1 MLTEML
7 TILLTEIKSFHQRQG
22 LIQTPLWH
30 MRGPMRSFRLG
41 TNPRVSR
48 IALGLTAAAAAVL
61 LAACSS
67 SGSPGSSSTT
77 PQGTATSSSSTATSS
92 GANVAALSSAV
103 TQGAAV
109 PSFATYQANYGGKI
123 PSIANLADKKIMIIP
138 GVSAL
143 AACEEIAQADAAIAT
158 AAGMKATIFSN
169 QGSTA
174 EHNTAIEDA
183 IHQGYAAIDMGCA
196 MDPSTSAP
204 AIAQAE
210 AAGIVVESYGATP
223 QEATDAKIT
232 YNNVDPYALDAKLA
246 ADQAVAEHNG
256 QAFHAIA
263 ITSNATGPATA
274 IMEASLKAELAA
286 TCPGCTVSEVN
297 VEVPDWQTQIA
308 STVTSQLL
316 QNPDTTV
323 LFPDYSGMLTYML
336 AGIQAA
342 HRSNDIKAYLA
353 FGGGTPFV
361 KLQTSGAGQAII
373 RSDIGGYPPWT
384 GYLMFLQTAR
394 ALEKLPAI
402 PYDKAIGPDRIVTP
416 GNAVDVLTTGGWG
429 TSWVNGFRALL
440 GLPALSGSALTAAAT
455 LNGAMVGTV

>member
-158 AAGMKATIFSN
+158 AVGMKPTIFAN
-169 QGSTA
+169 QGTTA

-196 MDPSTSAP
+196 VDPSTSAP

-210 AAGIVVESYGATP
+210 AAGIAVAVYGATP
-223 QEATDAKIT
+223 QEATAAGVT
-232 YNNVDPYALDAKLA
+232 YNNVDPYALDAKIA
-246 ADQAVAEHNG
+246 ADQAVSQHG
-256 QAFHAIA
+256 GKPFHSIA
-263 ITSNATGPATA
+263 ITSNAAPATE
-274 IMEASLKAELAA
+274 IMQSALKAELKKN
-286 TCPGCTVSEVN
+286 CPACTMTEVN
-297 VEVPDWQTQIA
+297 IEVPNWQTDIQSA
-308 STVTSQLL
+308 VTSALL
-316 QNPDTTV
+316 QNPNVTV
-323 LFPDYSGMLTYML
+323 RFPDYAGMLTYML
-336 AGIQAA
+336 AGIQGG
-342 HRSNDIKAYLA
+342 HRTNNIKTYLA
-353 FGGGTPFV
+353 FGV
-361 KLQTSGAGQAII
+361 
-373 RSDIGGYPPWT
+373 
-384 GYLMFLQTAR
+384 
-394 ALEKLPAI
+394 
-402 PYDKAIGPDRIVTP
+402 
-416 GNAVDVLTTGGWG
+416 
-429 TSWVNGFRALL
+429 
-440 GLPALSGSALTAAAT
+440 
-455 LNGAMVGTV
+455 